1 MPIIFSLEMKK
12 ESLIDRMIATTGNI
26 NRLNLR
32 DPYATMS
39 EAQKAKWT
47 QAIGLLNNAKIQ
59 IDDRPAMTVPQIR
72 ATARKLIKQFP
83 DRKPLILIDY
93 LQIIRTN
100 NPKDNQTQ
108 QVGQISRD
116 LKQMAREFNCPVVC
130 LSQLN
135 RSVEQ
140 RQDKRPVMSDIRD
153 SGNIEQDA
161 DVIAFL
167 YRDDYYDKESES
179 KNLLEI
185 IIAKHRNGPTGTVP
199 IAYVKETGRLLNLD
213 WKQPK

>member
-1 MPIIFSLEMKK
+1 
-12 ESLIDRMIATTGNI
+12 
-26 NRLNLR
+26 
-32 DPYATMS
+32 
-39 EAQKAKWT
+39 
-47 QAIGLLNNAKIQ
+47 
-59 IDDRPAMTVPQIR
+59 
-72 ATARKLIKQFP
+72 
-83 DRKPLILIDY
+83 
-93 LQIIRTN
+93 
-100 NPKDNQTQ
+100 
-108 QVGQISRD
+108 
-116 LKQMAREFNCPVVC
+116 MAREFNCPVVC

-140 RQDKRPVMSDIRD
+140 RQDKRPVKSDIRD

-167 YRDDYYDKESES
+167 YRDDYYFKESES

-213 WKQPK
+213 WKQTK

>member
-1 MPIIFSLEMKK
+1 MP
-12 ESLIDRMIATTGNI
+12 
-26 NRLNLR
+26 RLRN
-32 DPYATMS
+32 
-39 EAQKAKWT
+39 
-47 QAIGLLNNAKIQ
+47 
-59 IDDRPAMTVPQIR
+59 V
-72 ATARKLIKQFP
+72 
-83 DRKPLILIDY
+83 
-93 LQIIRTN
+93 
-100 NPKDNQTQ
+100 
-108 QVGQISRD
+108 
-116 LKQMAREFNCPVVC
+116 QMAREFNCPVVC